1 MPPRN
6 IRPVIPTTIS
16 ATELRTRSSEILDIV
31 SKGHQD
37 VMVLRGNRPTAFMVE
52 SIRYSELIEKA
63 ERLDALLVLAEDVAL
78 YRASEE
84 VVRNTP
90 DDGYIG
96 QKELMMQL
104 GLTEEDIE
112 AAPDEDLG

>member
-1 MPPRN
+1 MSTRRT
-6 IRPVIPTTIS
+6 RPVVPTTIS
-16 ATELRTRSSEILDIV
+16 ATELRTRSSEILDLV
-31 SKGHQD
+31 SKSHQD

-52 SIRYSELIEKA
+52 SVRYSELIEKA

-96 QKELMMQL
+96 QKELMAQL
-104 GLTEEDIE
+104 GITEEEIE
-112 AAPDEDLG
+112 AAPGEDFG